1 MKRTV
6 LSLLLLTLALSVY
19 AGGQQDSSARTASTG
34 PWEPTKPIELVIYPA
49 PGGQLDLTARKF
61 IEIAG
66 RYTNATFVPSSRTGA
81 GGMIGLAYVL
91 SQPTDGY
98 TLMAVT
104 KTLVANLVISG
115 TIETTPVNSLDW
127 IAYLINDPEVVVTRK
142 GSPTEKFVDLMA
154 DAKARPGQQ
163 IWVAPPGVDEVMAYK
178 VWDAAG
184 VRAQYVPFT
193 GGADS
198 MAEVISGRAAA
209 YVGNPVDVRGRE
221 DYLTI
226 AAIAGDKRYSQFP
239 DVPTFKELGILG
251 LENESMWRGFAVKS
265 GTPDNIIAWYH
276 DLFAKV
282 SADRD
287 WIDHYERDGMQVVHQ
302 GREVFNKMIYAEV
315 KEFEIYLGE
324 N

>member
-1 MKRTV
+1 MKRLIV
-6 LSLLLLTLALSVY
+6 LLLFVAISASIF
-19 AGGQQDSSARTASTG
+19 AGGQQEDVQVSDG
-34 PWEPTKPIELVIYPA
+34 PWEPSKPIELVIYPA

-66 RYTNATFVPSSRTGA
+66 KYTDATFVPSSRTGA

-91 SQPTDGY
+91 DQPSDGY

-115 TIETTPVNSLDW
+115 TIDTTPVNSLDW
-127 IAYLINDPEVVVTRK
+127 IAYLINDPEVVITQK
-142 GSPTEKFVDLMA
+142 GAATEAFDALMA

-184 VRAQYVPFT
+184 VTAQYVPFV

-198 MAEVISGRAAA
+198 MAEVMAGRAQA

-226 AAIAGDKRYSQFP
+226 AAIAGHERYPQFP
-239 DVPTFKELGILG
+239 DVPTFKELGIPG
-251 LENESMWRGFAVKS
+251 LEEESMWRGFAVKS
-265 GTPDNIIAWYH
+265 GTHENVIAWYD

-282 SADRD
+282 SADQE
-287 WIDHYERDGMQVVHQ
+287 WIDHFERDGMQIMHQ
-302 GREVFNKMIYAEV
+302 RSEAFNNMINSQIVEL
-315 KEFEIYLGE
+315 ERYLGD

>member
-1 MKRTV
+1 MKRIIM
-6 LSLLLLTLALSVY
+6 LLLFVTITASLF
-19 AGGQQDSSARTASTG
+19 AGGQQEASQASTG
-34 PWEPTKPIELVIYPA
+34 PWEPSKPIELVIYPA

-66 RYTNATFVPSSRTGA
+66 KYTDATFVPSSRTGA

-91 SQPTDGY
+91 DQPNDGY

-115 TIETTPVNSLDW
+115 TIDTTPVNSLDW
-127 IAYLINDPEVVVTRK
+127 IAYLINDPEVVITRR
-142 GSPTEKFVDLMA
+142 GSATESFEGLMA
-154 DAKARPGQQ
+154 DAKARPGRQ

-184 VRAQYVPFT
+184 ITAQYVPFV

-198 MAEVISGRAAA
+198 MAEVISGRAEA

-226 AAIAGDKRYSQFP
+226 AAIAGDQRYPQFP
-239 DVPTFKELGILG
+239 DVPTFKELGIPG
-251 LENESMWRGFAVKS
+251 LEEESMWRGFAVKS
-265 GTPDNIIAWYH
+265 GTPANVIAWYD

-282 SADRD
+282 SADQE
-287 WIDHYERDGMQVVHQ
+287 WIDHFERDGMQIMHQ
-302 GREVFNKMIYAEV
+302 RSEAFNRMINSQIAEL
-315 KEFEIYLGE
+315 ERYLGD

>member
-6 LSLLLLTLALSVY
+6 VLLLFVAISASIF
-19 AGGQQDSSARTASTG
+19 AGGQQEGVQASDG
-34 PWEPTKPIELVIYPA
+34 PWEPSKPIELVIYPA

-66 RYTNATFVPSSRTGA
+66 KYTDATFVPSSKTGA

-91 SQPTDGY
+91 DQPSDGY

-115 TIETTPVNSLDW
+115 TIDTTPVESLDW
-127 IAYLINDPEVVVTRK
+127 IAYLINDAEVVITKK
-142 GSPTEKFVDLMA
+142 GSATESFEALMA

-178 VWDAAG
+178 VWDSAG
-184 VRAQYVPFT
+184 VKAQYVPFV

-198 MAEVISGRAAA
+198 MAEVISGRAEA

-221 DYLTI
+221 DFLTI
-226 AAIAGDKRYSQFP
+226 AAIAGDARYPQFP
-239 DVPTFKELGILG
+239 DVPTFKELGIPG
-251 LENESMWRGFAVKS
+251 LEEESMWRGFAVKK
-265 GTPDNIIAWYH
+265 GTPANVVAWYD

-282 SADRD
+282 SADQE
-287 WIDHYERDGMQVVHQ
+287 WIDHFERDGMQIMHQ
-302 GREVFNKMIYAEV
+302 RSEAFNRMINSQIDEL
-315 KEFEIYLGE
+315 ERYLGD